1 MSKTHGTHTRYV
13 QGCRCVLCRRANSAY
28 MLQYRRGLAENNPQ
42 VARRNGKVW
51 RAWED
56 EVVLDYS
63 KSTRQIAATLE
74 RTTAAVSNRRRVLKA
89 RRNNKKEQQ

>member
-1 MSKTHGTHTRYV
+1 
-13 QGCRCVLCRRANSAY
+13 

-42 VARRNGKVW
+42 VTYRNGRVW

-63 KSTRQIAATLE
+63 KSTRQIAAMLE
-74 RTTAAVSNRRRVLKA
+74 RTTAAVSNRRHTLIA
-89 RRNNKKEQQ
+89 RRNKQEKP